1 MDIDSFSNIRSPLHS
16 WDARWKLGTLIF
28 YIFISASVQKVYSL
42 ALISVVSTLLV
53 LSARMPPKIVG
64 KSLKPVLLFLIIMFP
79 VISLTSGG
87 EILYSY
93 GLIRFYKDGLI
104 AACIIAIR
112 ALSIMLVTIV
122 LFGSTRLNVIMKAME
137 FFRVPSEIS
146 AIFLFT
152 YRYIFLYFE
161 NIARLFTAAKLRGYS
176 LLHGMRHLR
185 NTVNILVTLLIRSY
199 EQSER
204 VYYAMRLRGFTGSF
218 RTISSFSTVWS
229 DAFKTGLF
237 IMIFLTIL
245 GIELL

>member
-1 MDIDSFSNIRSPLHS
+1 ML
-16 WDARWKLGTLIF
+16 
-28 YIFISASVQKVYSL
+28 ISAVSV
-42 ALISVVSTLLV
+42 LLV
-53 LSARMPPKIVG
+53 LSSRIPLKTVG
-64 KSLKPVLLFLIIMFP
+64 KSLKPLLLFLLIMFP

-87 EILYSY
+87 EVIYSY
-93 GLIRFYKDGLI
+93 GLIRFYKGGLI
-104 AACIIAIR
+104 TASVISVR
-112 ALSIMLVTIV
+112 ALSIILVTIV
-122 LFGSTRLNVIMKAME
+122 LFGSTGLNVIMKALE
-137 FFRVPSEIS
+137 FFRIPSEIS

-161 NIARLFTAAKLRGYS
+161 NINRLFTAAKLRGYS

-185 NTVNILVTLLIRSY
+185 NTVTILVTLLIRSY

-229 DAFKTGLF
+229 DALKTGIF
-237 IMIFLTIL
+237 VMIFLTIL